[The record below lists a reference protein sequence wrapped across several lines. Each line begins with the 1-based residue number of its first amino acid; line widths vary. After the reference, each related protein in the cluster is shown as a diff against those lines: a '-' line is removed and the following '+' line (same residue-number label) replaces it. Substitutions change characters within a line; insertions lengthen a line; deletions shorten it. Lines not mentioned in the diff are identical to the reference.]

1 MPYGEINTSVIA
13 MAPNETPKPITQ
25 NPTPQISSW
34 NDLEVW
40 QFAHSAVLRTY
51 EITKGFPSDERYR
64 LIDQLCRA
72 AASVPANIAEG
83 KGRSSLKE
91 YLQFLSIARGSV
103 EEVKYFL
110 LLARDLKYLPDQA
123 YDEINETYTRVGKM
137 LNGLMSSLRRHL
149 TPKTRHR
156 TPDTQDS

>member
-1 MPYGEINTSVIA
+1 MN
-13 MAPNETPKPITQ
+13 TPKSKTQNLERNPTITQ
-25 NPTPQISSW
+25 HPAVTSW
-34 NDLEVW
+34 KEVW
-40 QFAHSAVLRTY
+40 KLAHSAVLRIY
-51 EITKGFPSDERYR
+51 EITKGFPIEERYR

-110 LLARDLKYLPDQA
+110 LLARDLKYLEQQDYEGIVND
-123 YDEINETYTRVGKM
+123 YDRVGKM
-137 LNGLMSSLRRHL
+137 LNGLMSSLRTHL
-149 TPKTRHR
+149 PVTRNPAPKT
-156 TPDTQDS
+156 

>member
-1 MPYGEINTSVIA
+1 MPNTAKLKTENLERKIQS
-13 MAPNETPKPITQ
+13 
-25 NPTPQISSW
+25 PTNTIDSW
-34 NDLEVW
+34 KDLDVW
-40 QFAHSAVLRTY
+40 KLAHGAVLRIY
-51 EITKGFPSDERYR
+51 ELTQSFPSEERFR

-110 LLARDLKYLPDQA
+110 LLSRDLKYLDQKD
-123 YDEINETYTRVGKM
+123 YDGIVDGYDRVGKM
-137 LNGLMSSLRRHL
+137 LNGLMASLRSHL
-149 TPKTRHR
+149 PNTQNRKLKT
-156 TPDTQDS
+156 